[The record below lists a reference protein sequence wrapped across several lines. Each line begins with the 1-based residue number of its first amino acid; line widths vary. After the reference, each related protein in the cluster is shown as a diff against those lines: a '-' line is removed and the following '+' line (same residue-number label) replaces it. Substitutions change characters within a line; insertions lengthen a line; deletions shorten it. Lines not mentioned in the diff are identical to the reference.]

1 MGPGM
6 TSNLDSGIVSS
17 RQLFFPA
24 DIQLT
29 CVVPAERTVS
39 TSLLPFLRAYL
50 LEPSHCSLEC

>member
-1 MGPGM
+1 M